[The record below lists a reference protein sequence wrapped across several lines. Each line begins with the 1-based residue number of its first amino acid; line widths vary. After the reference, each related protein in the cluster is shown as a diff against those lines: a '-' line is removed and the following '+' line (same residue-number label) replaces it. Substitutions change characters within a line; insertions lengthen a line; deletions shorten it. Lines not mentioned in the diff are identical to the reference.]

1 MSLNLHARLNI
12 SHLPTHPFPRQP
24 EIPFAY
30 SSQKPGNLLDSPSPF
45 LLISYQML
53 QVLPSM
59 FQILPPFLHH
69 FHHLPPVLE
78 QLISQSQV
86 PSLSFSL
93 PSLHVRLV
101 ILNKISD
108 LTLLKFEIPE
118 CPPHPFIALSI
129 SPHCLACHA
138 KP

>member
-1 MSLNLHARLNI
+1 MPDLTYHI
-12 SHLPTHPFPRQP
+12 
-24 EIPFAY
+24 
-30 SSQKPGNLLDSPSPF
+30 F
-45 LLISYQML
+45 LLILSPANQKYHSLTQARNLGISLTLPHLSYL
-53 QVLPSM
+53 LVTKCCRFCLLTM

-93 PSLHVRLV
+93 PSLHVRLF

-108 LTLLKFEIPE
+108 LTPLKFEIPE